1 MARILFCASHW
12 GGNPNFSFSSFLAT
26 PVWGHWGEVPPQR
39 PFAQKK
45 ARNPRQEGQRKR
57 TKQNSIK
64 KSWSLFFC
72 LLFIRGEQW
81 RHGCA
86 QKVFLKRPFKLL
98 SDDYEILGSRG
109 QSLGQKIG
117 GWDHFLGFLKNR
129 RKNENLVKK
138 SKIMSK
144 KSKIHQKMTPK
155 KWFLA
160 LQRTPRK
167 SIFSPP
173 RGADFSIFRFS
184 SRCGVWTEFTE
195 FRIF

>member
-1 MARILFCASHW
+1 MSPIIQAIHRMKRTIQKLRFTQ
-12 GGNPNFSFSSFLAT
+12 NQKVFSFSGIRFKHVKVTCYRRLPESILET
-26 PVWGHWGEVPPQR
+26 TSQTLGLTTS
-39 PFAQKK
+39 
-45 ARNPRQEGQRKR
+45 RNFGFPGQ
-57 TKQNSIK
+57 T
-64 KSWSLFFC
+64 
-72 LLFIRGEQW
+72 
-81 RHGCA
+81 
-86 QKVFLKRPFKLL
+86 
-98 SDDYEILGSRG
+98 
-109 QSLGQKIG
+109 LGQKNG

-129 RKNENLVKK
+129 RKNENYVKK

-144 KSKIHQKMTPK
+144 KPKIHQKMTPK

-160 LQRTPRK
+160 PQRTPRK